1 MLASGESVNI
11 WSDGL
16 SFGKAGDVHPSVV
29 PRATELKFAG
39 GLEIFD
45 ENYFNKE
52 MIN

>member
-45 ENYFNKE
+45 EN
-52 MIN
+52 